1 MFTSHL
7 LDIFHS
13 PLTSLRCPSY
23 VPTMPPATHQY
34 VATSWT
40 YDDFAN
46 EAATSAVA
54 TGILPP
60 VTGPPDHMAIV
71 TARYNEYYAA
81 QQSLLEHCSTRPVAP
96 DPLATR
102 LATRLPEYACE
113 YYAAHQRLLAH
124 HANAT
129 AALASNVAAAF
140 LAATDAADDAAAAA
154 AATANAAY
162 AAANAEAGDAPLNIV
177 FGHTGIRMNVGRPD
191 TNYDTDYDTRI
202 EADDSHSSSWH
213 SRTESS
219 DYRSDDSDSNPF
231 A

>member
-23 VPTMPPATHQY
+23 VPMMPPAAHQH

-40 YDDFAN
+40 YDDFTN
-46 EAATSAVA
+46 EAATSAVT
-54 TGILPP
+54 TGILPT

-81 QQSLLEHCSTRPVAP
+81 QQSLLQHCSTRPIAP
-96 DPLATR
+96 DALATR

-113 YYAAHQRLLAH
+113 YYAAQQRLLAH

-154 AATANAAY
+154 AAAANAAY

-177 FGHTGIRMNVGRPD
+177 FGHTGIHMNVGRPD
-191 TNYDTDYDTRI
+191 TDYDTDYDTRI
-202 EADDSHSSSWH
+202 EADDSSF
-213 SRTESS
+213 RTESYHTES
-219 DYRSDDSDSNPF
+219 DYRSDDSDPF
-231 A
+231 P